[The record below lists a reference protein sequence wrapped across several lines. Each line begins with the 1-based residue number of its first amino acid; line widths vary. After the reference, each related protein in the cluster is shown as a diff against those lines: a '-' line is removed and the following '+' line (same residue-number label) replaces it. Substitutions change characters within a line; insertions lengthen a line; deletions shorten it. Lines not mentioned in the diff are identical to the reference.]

1 MLTSCGNF
9 NSLVYVIHIVLNISE
24 WSCWCLEGKGQTSE
38 ANHKESCFFYDLL
51 YKVYTCEKYVNF
63 SMLLKR
69 VGLLITEK
77 IYTLKE
83 YTEDTRC
90 YICPKVHLWYS
101 NDLHISYLL
110 TFYNLIKKV
119 NRNTHIQLKSLQM
132 QKICNDK
139 WR

>member
-1 MLTSCGNF
+1 MPLAHARTPFDMNCVHNQF
-9 NSLVYVIHIVLNISE
+9 KLPYYVIYVILLNISE
-24 WSCWCLEGKGQTSE
+24 WSCWFLEGKGKKSE

-63 SMLLKR
+63 SILLKR

-77 IYTLKE
+77 KYTLKE

-110 TFYNLIKKV
+110 TF
-119 NRNTHIQLKSLQM
+119 
-132 QKICNDK
+132 
-139 WR
+139 